1 MSPNARSARGSEA
14 VPAPRLLPLGDGALT
29 LELGDRIDPALNAR
43 VMAARDALAA
53 LKLDG
58 ISDVVPT
65 YRSLTVHFDPL
76 RLDREMLGRRL
87 LEVALAPLQQS
98 AQATRWL
105 LPVVFGDEFGPD
117 LAAVAQ
123 ATEHSEAAVIDALCT
138 TELRVFLIGFLP
150 GFPYLG
156 ELPEWLRLPRLV
168 TPRAAVP
175 ANSLAIAGAQAAIYP
190 WASPGGWRLLGRTPV
205 RLFDLNDTARPALLA
220 PGDTVSFTPVGRDE
234 FHRLAAAVAAR
245 EIDAAEWQAK

>member
-1 MSPNARSARGSEA
+1 MK
-14 VPAPRLLPLGDGALT
+14 PRILALGDGALT
-29 LELGDRIDPALNAR
+29 LELGDRIDPALNAQ
-43 VMAARDALAA
+43 VMATRDVLAA

-87 LEVALAPLQQS
+87 LEAALAPSQAS
-98 AQATRWL
+98 ALATRWL
-105 LPVVFGDEFGPD
+105 IPVVFGEEFGPD

-123 ATEHSEAAVIDALCT
+123 ATQHSEAAVIDALCA

-156 ELPEWLRLPRLV
+156 ELPEWLRLPRLA

-175 ANSLAIAGAQAAIYP
+175 ANSLAIAGAQAAVYP
-190 WASPGGWRLLGRTPV
+190 WASPGGWHLLGRTPA
-205 RLFDLNDTARPALLA
+205 RLFDLNDAARPALLA
-220 PGDTVSFTPVGRDE
+220 PGDTVRFTPVSRDA
-234 FHRLAAAVAAR
+234 FHHLAAAVAKR
-245 EIDAAEWQAK
+245 EIDTAEWRAK